1 MKKIISLLL
10 IAVLSI
16 CLLSCGNK
24 ANSIKEFAFGSE
36 NFSSEDEVLDWTLS
50 YAEELAKEM
59 EEYSLR
65 PKKWYKIDFE
75 SAKYTKTYPNIGIY
89 DGENQ
94 SSTIEYSEH
103 VKCSGWYLA
112 TPYDFEKKY
121 SLSLTCT
128 VKTTT
133 IDANGE
139 KTVEK
144 YKLSADEVYIEG
156 VTYTKM
162 TAKATDGK
170 DKTKSTEYSTEP
182 FVLDLISKSFFAMGF
197 FDLLD
202 KGTIL
207 SFSLGAD
214 RLPTYVKNRK
224 IAYYD
229 EDNSE
234 FSHNTEQ
241 FIVQFETKSPYIKGL
256 KLYHKA
262 ATLSNPTIIM
272 PDLNT
277 GEVND
282 FEPEYNNVL
291 VYKLSANPSFF
302 GFVSRPNDYYKYF

>member
-36 NFSSEDEVLDWTLS
+36 DFSSEDEIADWTLS

-89 DGENQ
+89 DGENE
-94 SSTIEYSEH
+94 SSAVEYSEH

-121 SLSLTCT
+121 SLSLTYT
-128 VKTTT
+128 TKTTT
-133 IDANGE
+133 TDSNGE

-156 VTYTKM
+156 VTYTKR
-162 TAKATDGK
+162 TKTITEGK
-170 DKTKSTEYSTEP
+170 NKSKLTEYSTEP
-182 FVLDLISKSFFAMGF
+182 FVLDLISKPFFEIDVF
-197 FDLLD
+197 ELLD
-202 KGTIL
+202 KGTLQNL
-207 SFSLGAD
+207 STSES
-214 RLPTYVKNRK
+214 PSYVKNRK
-224 IAYYD
+224 IAFYNT
-229 EDNSE
+229 DNME
-234 FSHNTEQ
+234 FSQQTKQ
-241 FIVQFETKSPYIKGL
+241 IIAQLETKSPYIKGL
-256 KLYHKA
+256 KFYHKM
-262 ATLSNPTIIM
+262 ATITNPENFL
-272 PDLNT
+272 PSVNA
-277 GEVND
+277 GEVN
-282 FEPEYNNVL
+282 EVKAEYDNVL
-291 VYKLSANPSFF
+291 VYKLSVNPSFF